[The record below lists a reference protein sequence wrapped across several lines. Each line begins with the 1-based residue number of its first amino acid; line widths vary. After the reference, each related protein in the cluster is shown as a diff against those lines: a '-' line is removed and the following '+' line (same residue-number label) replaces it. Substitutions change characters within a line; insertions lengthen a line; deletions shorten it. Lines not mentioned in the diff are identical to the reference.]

1 MIARPTLTSAAAT
14 IITKNTK
21 TCALVA
27 IEYPK
32 ALVPARCIFEN
43 ATNSK
48 LTELSINSIHIKTM
62 IELRRVSAPM
72 TPIKNKAN
80 DKNKYHLISI
90 TTILHINLILHH
102 LKQALLK
109 KYLLSFLLQS
119 D

>member
-14 IITKNTK
+14 IIIKNTK

-32 ALVPARCIFEN
+32 ALAPARCIFEN
-43 ATNSK
+43 ATNNK
-48 LTELSINSIHIKTM
+48 FTELSINSIHIKTM

-90 TTILHINLILHH
+90 TTILHINLTL
-102 LKQALLK
+102 QYSMQELLK
-109 KYLLSFLLQS
+109 KYL
-119 D
+119 